1 MGERIG
7 GGGLYIVREKR
18 KKRGEVHAIMK
29 RKLMKY
35 CTSSTERERVRRLG
49 GYMIERGGGRESEE
63 RGKGE
68 WSEIVWREKER
79 GRSRNIKGLK

>member
-1 MGERIG
+1 MIAVGLSTFNFSLKSEKENYLNGGEK

-49 GYMIERGGGRESEE
+49 GYNMIERGGGRESGV
-63 RGKGE
+63 R
-68 WSEIVWREKER
+68 
-79 GRSRNIKGLK
+79 